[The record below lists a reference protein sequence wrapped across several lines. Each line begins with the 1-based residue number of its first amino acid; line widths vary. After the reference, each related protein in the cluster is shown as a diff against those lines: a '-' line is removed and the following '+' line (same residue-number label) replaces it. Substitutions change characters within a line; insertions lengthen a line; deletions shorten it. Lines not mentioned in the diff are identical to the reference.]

1 MARSRSVH
9 LALLFLTVAATMT
22 IGAALKG
29 PCANAGWVEHREGTT
44 TQCYSDVADLL
55 HTEQLTGHRLP
66 YLDACLPAAKPCDEY
81 PVISMYVMRATAS
94 LSSVLSG
101 VLPGDAYGGFFWL
114 NAVLLLGCAL
124 FIAWSIDR
132 LGGNAWMFAAA
143 PSLVIYGTMNWDLI
157 AVAFAAGGTLAF
169 LRRRDGWAGVLL
181 GLGTAAKLYPALLII
196 PFAAQR
202 LHDDDRRGARVIA
215 GAAAAA
221 WVVVNLP
228 FALAARNG
236 WWEFFHYNSVRP
248 AEYDSLWFVACR
260 HGLCTGAGVINAL
273 SVVLAAG
280 ALAIAWRAKLRREPN
295 FPRWALAF
303 PLLILFL
310 LTNKVYSPQ
319 YGLWLLP
326 WFALVLPDL
335 RLFLAFEF
343 AEVAVFI
350 TRFSYFGTL
359 EGRPGV
365 PYAAMEIAVLA
376 RAAVLV
382 WCLVAWVRRPSV
394 SPRGVAA
401 APDYD
406 AAR

>member
-1 MARSRSVH
+1 MTTERARASSRAPRRRPGSWSTCRSRS
-9 LALLFLTVAATMT
+9 
-22 IGAALKG
+22 
-29 PCANAGWVEHREGTT
+29 R
-44 TQCYSDVADLL
+44 
-55 HTEQLTGHRLP
+55 
-66 YLDACLPAAKPCDEY
+66 PA
-81 PVISMYVMRATAS
+81 S
-94 LSSVLSG
+94 
-101 VLPGDAYGGFFWL
+101 
-114 NAVLLLGCAL
+114 
-124 FIAWSIDR
+124 
-132 LGGNAWMFAAA
+132 
-143 PSLVIYGTMNWDLI
+143 
-157 AVAFAAGGTLAF
+157 
-169 LRRRDGWAGVLL
+169 
-181 GLGTAAKLYPALLII
+181 
-196 PFAAQR
+196 
-202 LHDDDRRGARVIA
+202 
-215 GAAAAA
+215 
-221 WVVVNLP
+221 
-228 FALAARNG
+228 G

-260 HGLCTGAGVINAL
+260 HGLCTGAGLINVL
-273 SVVLAAG
+273 SIVLTAG
-280 ALAIAWRAKLRREPN
+280 ALAIAWRAKARREPA

-303 PLLILFL
+303 PLLIAFL

-382 WCLVAWVRRPSV
+382 WCLVAWVRRPSAA
-394 SPRGVAA
+394 PRGVAA
-401 APDYD
+401 APDYH